1 MYMRKLISSPPT
13 KIILLSSLLILVA
26 AIVVGA
32 QSVHKAPPVLEA
44 KDHNAMT
51 VLQDL
56 NRAYADIAN
65 RVRPAVVM
73 VSTDRITSLKGM
85 PFGQGELFDFFFHGQ
100 GDWQQPKER
109 EFHQKGLGSG
119 VIMSAD
125 GLILTNNHVVDEAD
139 SIFVRTID
147 GTQYTA
153 KVLGVDPETDIA
165 VIKIPADHLA
175 AIEVG
180 NSDDLHVGEIV
191 LAVGSP
197 MSENLAYTVT
207 QGIVSAKGRSN
218 VGLTDYEDF
227 IQTDAAINPG
237 NSGGP
242 LVNVEGELVGIN
254 TAIASRSGGNQ
265 GIGFAVPS
273 NMAVHVMNSL
283 VDQGKV
289 VRGWLG
295 VSIQD
300 ISDAVAAAMSLR
312 GTAGALVGDVL
323 DGSPADH
330 AGLQPGDVIT
340 AVDGQPVTNAA
351 QLRSRIA
358 SDSPGTRTSLA
369 ILRDGDEETV
379 KVTLGER
386 PGSLASSAG
395 TQSQVEEELGFSV
408 GNLTGELAERY
419 GIDSH
424 QEGVVVTSIDPSSH
438 AAQSGL
444 REGDLILAVNR
455 EPVANVNE
463 FNEQVTHTQAGD
475 VVMFR
480 ILRDEAA
487 FFLAFPAA

>member
-1 MYMRKLISSPPT
+1 MHMRKSISLKLAT
-13 KIILLSSLLILVA
+13 TVLLSSLLIVLT

-32 QSVHKAPPVLEA
+32 QSADRTSPTLEA
-44 KDHNAMT
+44 KDSQVMS
-51 VLQDL
+51 VLRDL
-56 NRAYADIAN
+56 NRAYAGIAA

-73 VSTDRITSLKGM
+73 VSTDRITSVEGL
-85 PFGQGELFDFFFHGQ
+85 PFGQGQLFDFFFHGQ
-100 GDWQQPKER
+100 GNWQQPKEH

-125 GLILTNNHVVDEAD
+125 GLILTNNHVVDGAD
-139 SIFVRTID
+139 SIYVRTLD
-147 GTQYTA
+147 GEQYTA

-165 VIKIPADHLA
+165 VIKIPADHLT
-175 AIEVG
+175 AIDVG
-180 NSDDLHVGEIV
+180 NSDDLQVGEIV

-242 LVNVEGELVGIN
+242 LVNIEGKLVGIN
-254 TAIASRSGGNQ
+254 TAIVSRSGGNQ

-300 ISDAVAAAMSLR
+300 ISDAVASAMGLKS
-312 GTAGALVGDVL
+312 TTGALVGDVL
-323 DGSPADH
+323 DGSPASH
-330 AGLQPGDVIT
+330 AGLKAGDIIT
-340 AVDGQPVTNAA
+340 AMDGQPVTNAA
-351 QLRSRIA
+351 QLRSRVA
-358 SDSPGTRTSLA
+358 SESPGSHTSLA
-369 ILRDGDEETV
+369 ILRDGNEETV
-379 KVTLGER
+379 TVTLGER
-386 PGSLASSAG
+386 PGSLASAAG
-395 TQSQVEEELGFSV
+395 TPTQLQEKLGFSV
-408 GNLTGELAERY
+408 GNVTGELADRY
-419 GIDSH
+419 GIDPDRK
-424 QEGVVVTSIDPSSH
+424 GVVVTSIDPSSQ

-444 REGDLILAVNR
+444 HEGDLIMAINR
-455 EPVANVNE
+455 EPVSNVNE
-463 FNEQVTHTQAGD
+463 FTAKIAKLKDGE

-480 ILRDEAA
+480 ILRGEAA
-487 FFLAFPAA
+487 FFLAFPA